1 MALSRGGFENQ
12 FPGINPY
19 SAGRK
24 PQDVSPGGSSRNP
37 IGSGFSNNTEGSKM
51 GFFGGMK
58 KDGESADSADFFYG
72 GNKTSLL
79 QRSQSTSDGG
89 LSSHMNNLNLY
100 GSNNSLNSMNS
111 GFKGK
116 ENDTSSSNWS
126 SGGWGQS
133 GSGSGSLPFP
143 QGGLGSTNLT
153 NPTSRPSLNSNS
165 LLQFSRSFSLQTGT
179 TSQSSSDMQYQQQL
193 KLLGSGQSSPN
204 NSGLLSTQQ
213 QQHMQQSQQQQAFS
227 QRNPIGQMPNI
238 SMQGHSSPSHSPIP
252 SIGSGVTSNNN
263 KILPPSRSLS
273 SSGMLPTS
281 STALSNP
288 GNYHGFIGNQLSRN
302 VAGPVGQNLLSSVG
316 QSVNADM
323 LGPPGSNNGTGIHLN
338 AFDSDFPALAN
349 RAGGPNSARNGQ
361 NSFSFAIS
369 NKTNPLETSQE
380 FQMQNEDFP
389 ALPGSNVPI
398 GQSAESAVNAAI
410 GSIGPLPT
418 QQTTTNQPS
427 SGDGKD
433 NALSEAYSLGSSYEQ
448 ILKDGKFLTEK
459 KGSRTPVSGIQTNSS
474 GVITNIPSGMVTD
487 QFGMI
492 GLLTFIRAAETE
504 PNLVTLA
511 LGSDLTTLGLNLNST
526 ESLYHTFGS
535 PFSDSTCKPHEID
548 FYAPPEYLISSY
560 IRDKLAPIKLGRYG
574 EDLLF
579 YLYYTN
585 CGDIL
590 QLAAAAELYAR
601 DWRYHKDERVW
612 ITRFPGMDPQVKMST
627 YERGTYYYFDPQ
639 GWRKVAK
646 EFHVEYERLEE
657 KPTVQALQQ
666 QAAAQQQH

>member
-1 MALSRGGFENQ
+1 MALGRGSFDNQ

-19 SAGRK
+19 APVGRK
-24 PQDVSPGGSSRNP
+24 PQDISPGGSSRNP
-37 IGSGFSNNTEGSKM
+37 IGSGFSNNSESKM

-58 KDGESADSADFFYG
+58 KDGENNTTDSDFFYG
-72 GNKTSLL
+72 SKSSLL
-79 QRSQSTSDGG
+79 QRSQSSSEGGGGG
-89 LSSHMNNLNLY
+89 LSNHMSNLNLY

-116 ENDTSSSNWS
+116 EGDSGSSNWS
-126 SGGWGQS
+126 SGSGWGQS
-133 GSGSGSLPFP
+133 GSLPPFP
-143 QGGLGSTNLT
+143 QSLGSTSLT
-153 NPTSRPSLNSNS
+153 NPTTSRPNLNSNS
-165 LLQFSRSFSLQTGT
+165 LLQFSRSFSLHTGT
-179 TSQSSSDMQYQQQL
+179 TSQSTSDMQQYQQQL

-204 NSGLLSTQQ
+204 SGLLSTQQ
-213 QQHMQQSQQQQAFS
+213 QQMQQAQQQAFS
-227 QRNPIGQMPNI
+227 QRNPIGQMPNNAM
-238 SMQGHSSPSHSPIP
+238 SMQGHPSPSHSPVP
-252 SIGSGVTSNNN
+252 SLSSNTSSNS
-263 KILPPSRSLS
+263 KMLPPSRSLS
-273 SSGMLPTS
+273 SSSMMPTS
-281 STALSNP
+281 SAPLSSNFP
-288 GNYHGFIGNQLSRN
+288 GFIGNQLNRN
-302 VAGPVGQNLLSSVG
+302 VGGTVGQNLLNSVG
-316 QSVNADM
+316 QSVNSD
-323 LGPPGSNNGTGIHLN
+323 LIGPPGSNNGTGIHLN

-349 RAGGPNSARNGQ
+349 RSGQ

-369 NKTNPLETSQE
+369 GKTNPLDTNQE

-389 ALPGSNVPI
+389 ALPGSNQPQQ
-398 GQSAESAVNAAI
+398 GGESAVNTAI
-410 GSIGPLPT
+410 GSIGTMPGPPIPGT
-418 QQTTTNQPS
+418 QS
-427 SGDGKD
+427 SSEGKE
-433 NALSEAYSLGSSYEQ
+433 NTASEAYSLGSSYEQ

-459 KGSRTPVSGIQTNSS
+459 KGPRTSNSGIQTSSS

-548 FYAPPEYLISSY
+548 FYAPPEYLISTS

-612 ITRFPGMDPQVKMST
+612 ITRFPGMEPQVKMST

-646 EFHVEYERLEE
+646 EFHVEYDRLEE

>member
-79 QRSQSTSDGG
+79 QRSQSASDGG

-213 QQHMQQSQQQQAFS
+213 QQHMH
-227 QRNPIGQMPNI
+227 N
-238 SMQGHSSPSHSPIP
+238 H
-252 SIGSGVTSNNN
+252 NNN
-263 KILPPSRSLS
+263 KLSHREIPSVKCQTSQCKDILHQATHRYLPSVVVYLQTIIKYYHLQGHYRHLVCYRPHR
-273 SSGMLPTS
+273 LPFRIQEIIMAS
-281 STALSNP
+281 
-288 GNYHGFIGNQLSRN
+288 
-302 VAGPVGQNLLSSVG
+302 
-316 QSVNADM
+316 
-323 LGPPGSNNGTGIHLN
+323 
-338 AFDSDFPALAN
+338 
-349 RAGGPNSARNGQ
+349 
-361 NSFSFAIS
+361 
-369 NKTNPLETSQE
+369 LETS
-380 FQMQNEDFP
+380 
-389 ALPGSNVPI
+389 
-398 GQSAESAVNAAI
+398 
-410 GSIGPLPT
+410 
-418 QQTTTNQPS
+418 
-427 SGDGKD
+427 
-433 NALSEAYSLGSSYEQ
+433 
-448 ILKDGKFLTEK
+448 
-459 KGSRTPVSGIQTNSS
+459 
-474 GVITNIPSGMVTD
+474 
-487 QFGMI
+487 
-492 GLLTFIRAAETE
+492 
-504 PNLVTLA
+504 
-511 LGSDLTTLGLNLNST
+511 
-526 ESLYHTFGS
+526 
-535 PFSDSTCKPHEID
+535 
-548 FYAPPEYLISSY
+548 
-560 IRDKLAPIKLGRYG
+560 
-574 EDLLF
+574 
-579 YLYYTN
+579 
-585 CGDIL
+585 
-590 QLAAAAELYAR
+590 
-601 DWRYHKDERVW
+601 
-612 ITRFPGMDPQVKMST
+612 
-627 YERGTYYYFDPQ
+627 
-639 GWRKVAK
+639 
-646 EFHVEYERLEE
+646 
-657 KPTVQALQQ
+657 
-666 QAAAQQQH
+666 